1 LAFGLTLALSGVALA
16 EDPAQ
21 PDKSGD
27 EAQAATAPA
36 HAGMQHFMV
45 RYPKPIL
52 HNGKLV
58 LWHGAWRAGGKP
70 IGHPRPG
77 QTAAPA
83 SSSDST
89 TVAKTTGSH
98 VFSILADGA
107 DPTATRLAGEL
118 AGVMSV
124 DDAQV
129 KAVAGA
135 ASRAALAKAVN
146 ADSVDFALTPL
157 DELSDAAP
165 SGGDWR
171 RRAPYVARLQNEEI
185 ELIAPRSIANIGQL
199 AGRKVN
205 VGAADSTAAAS
216 AAVIF
221 SHLNIAAAWTNYPL
235 ADALQRLRDG
245 KIDAVLVVGGKN
257 SDSLANFGDDG
268 RFHLAAI
275 PYAPALRA
283 YYAPERATAK
293 DWPKLIA
300 ADEKV
305 DTLSTPIALV
315 AIDGASPERA
325 ERLAPAASRFLANFD
340 QLLDGSKDAGWRD
353 VNLAARIDQLPRFGA
368 AQAWLDQSKGGA
380 SADLDAFRAMA
391 QAADAAS
398 GGPSSADSDKLYQSL
413 RRLGGAA
420 Q

>member
-1 LAFGLTLALSGVALA
+1 
-16 EDPAQ
+16 
-21 PDKSGD
+21 
-27 EAQAATAPA
+27 
-36 HAGMQHFMV
+36 
-45 RYPKPIL
+45 
-52 HNGKLV
+52 
-58 LWHGAWRAGGKP
+58 
-70 IGHPRPG
+70 
-77 QTAAPA
+77 
-83 SSSDST
+83 
-89 TVAKTTGSH
+89 
-98 VFSILADGA
+98 
-107 DPTATRLAGEL
+107 
-118 AGVMSV
+118 
-124 DDAQV
+124 
-129 KAVAGA
+129 
-135 ASRAALAKAVN
+135 
-146 ADSVDFALTPL
+146 
-157 DELSDAAP
+157 
-165 SGGDWR
+165 
-171 RRAPYVARLQNEEI
+171 
-185 ELIAPRSIANIGQL
+185 L